1 MTTSQIPA
9 ADAAPGVDA
18 EALGRHIA
26 EMYRAVANRAQ
37 RTSDNYGADT
47 IELLAVKPTQESSR

>member
-18 EALGRHIA
+18 EELGRHIA
-26 EMYRAVANRAQ
+26 EMHRAVAK
-37 RTSDNYGADT
+37 GAV
-47 IELLAVKPTQESSR
+47 LLAVKPTEESSR